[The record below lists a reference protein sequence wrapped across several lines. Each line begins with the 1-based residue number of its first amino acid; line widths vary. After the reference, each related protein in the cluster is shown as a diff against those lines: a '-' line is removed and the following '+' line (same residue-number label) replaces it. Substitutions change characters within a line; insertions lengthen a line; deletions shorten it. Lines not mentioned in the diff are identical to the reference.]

1 MALLPPSASRP
12 TTRTPPDGRDP
23 TSAPATTSP
32 GPAPSGGA
40 HAARRLPS
48 LLDAVWWE
56 VRKLRAQ
63 ARARST
69 LLVVLLAPILVVVVV
84 QGQQRPPKD
93 TLFGRYAH
101 DSGFS
106 IALLV
111 LGFAAQWVLPLLT
124 TIVAGDI
131 FASEDQLGTWKTVLT
146 RSASRRQIF
155 WAKTLTALG
164 FTTLLLLVLGTV
176 TILSSALL
184 VGRQPLLGLSGQTI
198 PSGTA
203 ALLTVASWASVL
215 PPMLAVSS
223 LAVLLS
229 VRSRNPAVGIAAPV
243 VLTMVMALV
252 GALGGLEGIRPLLV
266 TTPFEA
272 WHGLL
277 VQTRFTRPLV
287 EGLAVSALWC
297 TACLGSAYSSLR
309 SRDITGG

>member
-1 MALLPPSASRP
+1 M
-12 TTRTPPDGRDP
+12 
-23 TSAPATTSP
+23 
-32 GPAPSGGA
+32 
-40 HAARRLPS
+40 
-48 LLDAVWWE
+48 DAIWWE

-63 ARARST
+63 ARARYT
-69 LLVVLLAPILVVVVV
+69 LLVVALAPILIVVVI

-106 IALLV
+106 VALLV

-146 RSASRRQIF
+146 RSVSRRQLF
-155 WAKTLTALG
+155 WAKTLTAAG
-164 FTTLLLLVLGTV
+164 FTTLLLLVLGAV
-176 TILSSALL
+176 TIVSSALV

-198 PSGTA
+198 SSGTGA
-203 ALLTVASWASVL
+203 WLTAASWASAL
-215 PPMLAVSS
+215 APMLAITS
-223 LAVLLS
+223 LAILLS

-243 VLTMVMALV
+243 VLAMIMQLV
-252 GALGGLEGIRPLLV
+252 GALGGLEGIRPLLI

-277 VQTRFTRPLV
+277 VQDRFTRPLV
-287 EGLAVSALWC
+287 EGIAVSAGWC
-297 TACLGSAYSSLR
+297 LVCLGSAYASLR
-309 SRDITGG
+309 RRDITGG

>member
-1 MALLPPSASRP
+1 MTATTTATP
-12 TTRTPPDGRDP
+12 TTPKTGG
-23 TSAPATTSP
+23 SHAP
-32 GPAPSGGA
+32 
-40 HAARRLPS
+40 RRLPT
-48 LLDAVWWE
+48 LLDAIWWE

-63 ARARST
+63 ARARYT
-69 LLVVLLAPILVVVVV
+69 LLVVLLAPILIVVVV

-93 TLFGRYAH
+93 TLFGRFAH

-106 IALLV
+106 VALLV

-146 RSASRRQIF
+146 RSVSRRQLF

-176 TILSSALL
+176 TIVSSALV

-203 ALLTVASWASVL
+203 ALLTTASWASVL
-215 PPMLAVSS
+215 APMLAVTS
-223 LAVLLS
+223 LAILLS

-277 VQTRFTRPLV
+277 VQDRFSRPLV
-287 EGLAVSALWC
+287 EGLAVSAGWC
-297 TACLGSAYSSLR
+297 LVCLGSAFASLR

>member
-1 MALLPPSASRP
+1 MTAATTTPTTAPASR
-12 TTRTPPDGRDP
+12 
-23 TSAPATTSP
+23 A
-32 GPAPSGGA
+32 GGSR
-40 HAARRLPS
+40 AARRLPT
-48 LLDAVWWE
+48 LLDAIWWE

-63 ARARST
+63 ARARYT
-69 LLVVLLAPILVVVVV
+69 LLVVLLAPILIVVVI

-93 TLFGRYAH
+93 TLFGRYAP
-101 DSGFS
+101 DNGFAV
-106 IALLV
+106 ALLV

-146 RSASRRQIF
+146 RSVSRRQLF

-176 TILSSALL
+176 TIVSSALV

-198 PSGTA
+198 APGTA
-203 ALLTVASWASVL
+203 ALLTTASWASVL
-215 PPMLAVSS
+215 PPMLAVTS
-223 LAVLLS
+223 LAILLS

-243 VLTMVMALV
+243 VLAMVMALV
-252 GALGGLEGIRPLLV
+252 GALGGLEGVRPLLV

-277 VQTRFTRPLV
+277 VQERFTRPLV
-287 EGLAVSALWC
+287 EGLAVSAGWC
-297 TACLGSAYSSLR
+297 LVCLGSANADLR

>member
-1 MALLPPSASRP
+1 V
-12 TTRTPPDGRDP
+12 TTTTTTTTTTPRT
-23 TSAPATTSP
+23 
-32 GPAPSGGA
+32 GGS
-40 HAARRLPS
+40 HAARRLPT
-48 LLDAVWWE
+48 LLDAIWWE

-63 ARARST
+63 ARARYT
-69 LLVVLLAPILVVVVV
+69 LLVVLLAPILIVVVV

-93 TLFGRYAH
+93 TLFGRFAH

-106 IALLV
+106 VALLV

-146 RSASRRQIF
+146 RSVSRRQLF

-176 TILSSALL
+176 TIVSSALV

-203 ALLTVASWASVL
+203 ALLTTASWASVL
-215 PPMLAVSS
+215 APMLAVTS
-223 LAVLLS
+223 LAILLS

-252 GALGGLEGIRPLLV
+252 GGLGGLEGIRPLLV

-277 VQTRFTRPLV
+277 VQDRFTRPLV
-287 EGLAVSALWC
+287 EGLAVSAGWC
-297 TACLGSAYSSLR
+297 LVCLGSAYSSLR

>member
-1 MALLPPSASRP
+1 MTATTTSTTP
-12 TTRTPPDGRDP
+12 TTTPVG
-23 TSAPATTSP
+23 S
-32 GPAPSGGA
+32 
-40 HAARRLPS
+40 HAARRLPT
-48 LLDAVWWE
+48 LLDAIWWE

-63 ARARST
+63 ARARYT
-69 LLVVLLAPILVVVVV
+69 LLVVLLAPILIVVVI

-106 IALLV
+106 VALLV

-146 RSASRRQIF
+146 RSVSRRQLF

-164 FTTLLLLVLGTV
+164 FTTLLLLILGTV
-176 TILSSALL
+176 TIVSSALV

-203 ALLTVASWASVL
+203 ALLTTASWASVL
-215 PPMLAVSS
+215 APMLAVTS
-223 LAVLLS
+223 LAILLS

-243 VLTMVMALV
+243 VLTMIMALV

-277 VQTRFTRPLV
+277 VQDRYTRPLI
-287 EGLAVSALWC
+287 EGLAVSAGWC
-297 TACLGSAYSSLR
+297 LVCLGSAYASLR

>member
-1 MALLPPSASRP
+1 MTALRAEPRVAASPP
-12 TTRTPPDGRDP
+12 
-23 TSAPATTSP
+23 
-32 GPAPSGGA
+32 
-40 HAARRLPS
+40 ARRLPS
-48 LLDAVWWE
+48 LLDAIWWE

-63 ARARST
+63 ARAKYT
-69 LLVVLLAPILVVVVV
+69 LLVVLLAPILIVVVI

-101 DSGFS
+101 NSGFS
-106 IALLV
+106 VALLV

-146 RSASRRQIF
+146 RSVSRRQLF
-155 WAKTLTALG
+155 WAKTLTAAG
-164 FTTLLLLVLGTV
+164 FTTLLLLILGTV
-176 TILSSALL
+176 TIVSSALV

-203 ALLTVASWASVL
+203 GWLTTASWASAL
-215 PPMLAVSS
+215 APMLAITS
-223 LAVLLS
+223 LAILLS

-243 VLTMVMALV
+243 VLAMVMQLV
-252 GALGGLEGIRPLLV
+252 GALGGLEGIRPLLI

-277 VQTRFTRPLV
+277 VQDRFTRPLV
-287 EGLAVSALWC
+287 EGIAVSAGWC
-297 TACLGSAYSSLR
+297 LVCLGFAYASLR
-309 SRDITGG
+309 RRDITGG

>member
-1 MALLPPSASRP
+1 V
-12 TTRTPPDGRDP
+12 T
-23 TSAPATTSP
+23 ATTTATTTTP
-32 GPAPSGGA
+32 RTGGS
-40 HAARRLPS
+40 HAARRLPT
-48 LLDAVWWE
+48 LLDAIWWE

-63 ARARST
+63 ARARYT
-69 LLVVLLAPILVVVVV
+69 LLVVLLAPILIVVVV

-93 TLFGRYAH
+93 TLFGRFAH

-106 IALLV
+106 VALLV

-146 RSASRRQIF
+146 RSVSRRQLF

-176 TILSSALL
+176 TIVSSALV

-203 ALLTVASWASVL
+203 ALLTTASWASVL
-215 PPMLAVSS
+215 APMLAVTS
-223 LAVLLS
+223 LAILLS
-229 VRSRNPAVGIAAPV
+229 VRSRNAM
-243 VLTMVMALV
+243 TMVMALV
-252 GALGGLEGIRPLLV
+252 GGLGGLEGIRPLLV

-277 VQTRFTRPLV
+277 VQDRFTRPLV
-287 EGLAVSALWC
+287 EGLAVSAGWC
-297 TACLGSAYSSLR
+297 LVCLGSAYSSLR

>member
-1 MALLPPSASRP
+1 MTAVTEARPAAS
-12 TTRTPPDGRDP
+12 
-23 TSAPATTSP
+23 PAV
-32 GPAPSGGA
+32 
-40 HAARRLPS
+40 RRLPS
-48 LLDAVWWE
+48 LRDAMWWE
-56 VRKLRAQ
+56 MRKLRAQ
-63 ARARST
+63 ARAKYT
-69 LLVVLLAPILVVVVV
+69 LLVVLLAPILIVVVI

-106 IALLV
+106 VALLV

-155 WAKTLTALG
+155 WAKTFTALG
-164 FTTLLLLVLGTV
+164 FTTLLLLLLGTV
-176 TILSSALL
+176 TIGTSALV
-184 VGRQPLLGLSGQTI
+184 VGHQPLLGLSGQTI

-203 ALLTVASWASVL
+203 AWLATASWASAL
-215 PPMLAVSS
+215 APMLAITS
-223 LAVLLS
+223 LAILLS

-243 VLTMVMALV
+243 VITMIMQLV
-252 GALGGLEGIRPLLV
+252 GALGGLEGVRPLLI

-277 VQTRFTRPLV
+277 VLHSFTRPLV
-287 EGLAVSALWC
+287 EGVAVCAAWSLL
-297 TACLGSAYSSLR
+297 CLGAAYTSLR
-309 SRDITGG
+309 RRDITGG